1 MRNRAHSTSYLKD
14 GLQAW
19 ACDPRH
25 YGELASD
32 DVYIILGKA
41 AIVNRNGKS
50 YQSDSVSFFWGQVTM
65 HSMPP
70 NTRYGATAKV
80 PMVLPSHEKVEP
92 S

>member
-1 MRNRAHSTSYLKD
+1 MRNRAHSTSYLTD

-25 YGELASD
+25 YGDLASD

-65 HSMPP
+65 HSDAAEYKIRG
-70 NTRYGATAKV
+70 NGEGAHGFAIA
-80 PMVLPSHEKVEP
+80 
-92 S
+92 

>member
-1 MRNRAHSTSYLKD
+1 MRNRAHSTSYLTD

-25 YGELASD
+25 YGELSSD

-50 YQSDSVSFFWGQVTM
+50 YTEINFQITRTM
-65 HSMPP
+65 L
-70 NTRYGATAKV
+70 Y
-80 PMVLPSHEKVEP
+80 
-92 S
+92 